1 MTTTLTQTWTR
12 LVRAQPDAIA
22 LIEAANG
29 RLWTR
34 AELAAHAESWRAALP
49 AAVAGQRVTFALPN
63 GPDWFAAF
71 LGLLLADAI
80 PVPLDPSEPTA
91 AHRTLA
97 ASARAPFAWLNAR
110 LEPTQCHLIGD
121 TGIYKKSHN
130 TCEPQK
136 KRHLLGDTVDR
147 PCLVKLTSG
156 STGRPR
162 ALAFTHA
169 QMLADGRQICA
180 TMGITPDDLNFAV
193 IPLGHSYGL
202 GNLVVPL
209 LAQGTPLVCAS
220 APLPHALAAD
230 IARWRPTVFPAVPAL
245 LRALAAADVP
255 AENLASLRTII
266 SAGSPLT
273 PEIARA
279 FHAKFALKPRGF
291 YGSSETG
298 GITYDRSGDAT
309 LAGRSVGTPL
319 EGVTLTHAR
328 SGRFRVTSPA
338 VFRTGSFCPA
348 DRATLNPDGELVL
361 RGRTGRMVKIAGRR
375 LDLGELEQ
383 SLRRLPDVHDAF
395 VAPHPHHPDE
405 LAAVVATPLAAS
417 ALRPL
422 LRAHLASWKLPRR
435 LVTTAEFPLTARG
448 KPDARALHA
457 LLANHR

>member
-1 MTTTLTQTWTR
+1 MTTTLTKTWAR
-12 LVRAQPDAIA
+12 LARARPDALA

-71 LGLLLADAI
+71 LGLLQAGAI
-80 PVPLDPSEPTA
+80 PVPLDPSEPVA
-91 AHRTLA
+91 AQRTLA
-97 ASARAPFAWLNAR
+97 TSARAPFAWINGQLSK
-110 LEPTQCHLIGD
+110 TQSNPIG
-121 TGIYKKSHN
+121 YSVPHA
-130 TCEPQK
+130 
-136 KRHLLGDTVDR
+136 
-147 PCLVKLTSG
+147 CLVKLTSG

-180 TMGITPDDLNFAV
+180 GMGITPDDLNFAV

-220 APLPHALAAD
+220 APLPHALATD
-230 IARWRPTVFPAVPAL
+230 IARWKPTVFPAVPAL
-245 LRALAAADVP
+245 LRALVAADVP
-255 AENLASLRTII
+255 AENLASLRTVI
-266 SAGSPLT
+266 SAGSPLA
-273 PEIARA
+273 PEIAQA
-279 FHAKFALKPRGF
+279 FYARFALKPRGF

-298 GITYDRSGDAT
+298 GITYDCSGDAT
-309 LAGRSVGTPL
+309 LSGRSVGTPL
-319 EGVTLTHAR
+319 KGVNLTPTR
-328 SGRFRVTSPA
+328 GGRFRITSPA
-338 VFRTGSFCPA
+338 VFKTGSFCPA
-348 DRATLNPDGELVL
+348 DRATLTADGELVL

-383 SLRRLPDVHDAF
+383 SLRRLPDVRDAF
-395 VAPHPHHPDE
+395 VTPHPHHPGE

-435 LVTTAEFPLTARG
+435 LVTTSEFPLTARG

-457 LLANHR
+457 MLANHR